1 MVNVALPTAAEVA
14 QTRQSCYPTP
24 YNLSDETRWRNRDR
38 TLKPVP

>member
-24 YNLSDETRWRNRDR
+24 FNLSDETDGE
-38 TLKPVP
+38 TETAP